1 MDIFSFLSLFGGLA
15 IFLYGMNAMGDA
27 LERSSAGK
35 LKAFLGNVTKNPFS
49 AVLLG
54 AGVTAI
60 IHSSSATTVMVV
72 GFINSGIMELR
83 QSIGII
89 MGANIG
95 TTITAWILSLSGI
108 QSDNIFM
115 QLIKAQNLA
124 FLVSVVGIV
133 LIMMSKNDKKK
144 DIGTIFLGFAMI
156 MVGMDIMSE
165 SVAPLA
171 DDPNFQ
177 RILLLFENP
186 LLGVLMGAVLTAI
199 IQSSS
204 ASVGILQALSA
215 TVSISYGSAI
225 PIILG
230 QNIGTCITAI
240 LSSIGANK
248 NAKRAAA
255 IHLSFNIIGT
265 LVFLILFYIIK
276 LILNPA
282 IFGESVN
289 GAGIA
294 VVHTLFNVTSTVV
307 MFPFIKQLEKLAYVF
322 IRPEKQKEEKTE
334 LLDERLL
341 VTPPVAIAQAT
352 RVTHEMAEIAKNSL
366 IDSLSLI
373 FDYDNAKI
381 KKVYE
386 DEKTVDLYE
395 DKIGTYLVKLS
406 RESLSLEDSHEVSNL
421 LHTIGDFERISDHAI
436 NIVDVAKEIHEK
448 GITFT
453 DKAVKEIKVLISAL
467 GEILANTVTAFQND
481 DIELAKKIE
490 PLEQVIDKIRF
501 KLKQRH
507 IERLQ
512 SNECSIET
520 GFVFSDLITNCERVA
535 DHCSNIGVCL
545 IQVAE
550 DSFDTHEYLKNVKES
565 HDKAF
570 EDMYHEYKEKYT
582 I

>member
-1 MDIFSFLSLFGGLA
+1 MDIFSILSLFGGLA

-35 LKAFLGNVTKNPFS
+35 LKSFLGTVTKNPFS

-60 IHSSSATTVMVV
+60 IQSSSATTVMVV
-72 GFINSGIMELR
+72 GFINSGIMELG

-108 QSDNIFM
+108 ESDNIFM

-133 LIMMSKNDKKK
+133 LIMMSKNDRKK

-177 RILLLFENP
+177 KILLLFENP

-265 LVFLILFYIIK
+265 LVFLIIFYIIK
-276 LILNPA
+276 FTLRPA
-282 IFGESVN
+282 IFAANVN

-307 MFPFIKQLEKLAYVF
+307 MFPFIKQLEKLAYIL
-322 IRPEKQKEEKTE
+322 IRPEKQKEEKFQ

-352 RVTHEMAEIAKNSL
+352 RVTHEMAEIAKASL
-366 IDSLSLI
+366 LDSLSLL
-373 FDYDNAKI
+373 FDYDTSKI
-381 KKVYE
+381 KKIHE
-386 DEKTVDLYE
+386 AEKTVDTYE

-406 RESLSLEDSHEVSNL
+406 RESLSIEDSHEASNL

-436 NIVDVAKEIHEK
+436 NIVDVATEIHEK
-448 GITFT
+448 GIKFSEN
-453 DKAVKEIKVLISAL
+453 AYKEINVLSSAL
-467 GEILANTVTAFQND
+467 AEILNNTVDAFKTED
-481 DIELAKKIE
+481 LALARRIE

-501 KLKQRH
+501 ILKQRH

-512 SNECSIET
+512 SKECTIET

-545 IQVAE
+545 IQVAN
-550 DSFDTHEYLKNVKES
+550 DSFDTHKYLKSVKES
-565 HDKAF
+565 HNAEF
-570 EDMYHEYKEKYT
+570 EIMYEEYTSKYS

>member
-35 LKAFLGNVTKNPFS
+35 LKSFLGNVTKNPLG

-60 IHSSSATTVMVV
+60 IQSSSATTVMVV
-72 GFINSGIMELR
+72 GFINSGIMELG

-95 TTITAWILSLSGI
+95 TTITSWILSLSGI
-108 QSDNIFM
+108 QSDNVFI

-156 MVGMDIMSE
+156 MVGMDIMSGAVE
-165 SVAPLA
+165 PLK
-171 DDPNFQ
+171 NNEQFHQ
-177 RILLLFENP
+177 ILLLFENP

-204 ASVGILQALSA
+204 ASVGILQALSVS
-215 TVSISYGSAI
+215 VSISYGSAI

-230 QNIGTCITAI
+230 QNIGTCVTAV
-240 LSSIGANK
+240 LSAIGANK

-265 LVFLILFYIIK
+265 LVFLILFYIVK
-276 LILNPA
+276 FVFNPA

-307 MFPFIKQLEKLAYVF
+307 MFPFIKQLEKLAYVL

-352 RVTHEMAEIAKNSL
+352 RVTHEMADIAKNSL

-373 FDYDNAKI
+373 FDYDNAKAKRI
-381 KKVYE
+381 YE
-386 DEKTVDLYE
+386 DEKAVDRYE

-406 RESLSLEDSHEVSNL
+406 RESLSIVDSHEASNL

-448 GITFT
+448 GIVFT
-453 DKAVKEIKVLISAL
+453 DKAVKEMKVLIAAL
-467 GEILANTVTAFQND
+467 SEILDNTVAAFQND
-481 DIELAKKIE
+481 DIELAKRIE

-501 KLKQRH
+501 ILKQRH

-512 SNECSIET
+512 NNECTIET
-520 GFVFSDLITNCERVA
+520 GFVFSDFITNCERVA

-545 IQVAE
+545 IQVAK
-550 DSFDTHEYLKNVKES
+550 DRFDTHQYLKNVKES
-565 HDKAF
+565 HNEVF
-570 EDMYHEYKEKYT
+570 ENMYNKYEAKYS